1 MTLPDTNRL
10 PKPIIINCIKHH
22 LGHIINRIKVS
33 KQDAAKNGYDHLL
46 SELLLIGQSRIDL
59 YTGGLDPYQICNYVN
74 EQLKEQGHYTK
85 IRYKKWVAENKKD
98 YQLMKI
104 PDQSIWTFLIGEDS
118 KRYIH
123 IHPARISPYNISVY
137 ANGLKSAIAVVAW
150 TQIYGGDAHQLTLIN
165 DVRKTKLKIP
175 PIKKYN
181 PEKGLG
187 KLINLLQD
195 ELILRKSL

>member
-1 MTLPDTNRL
+1 MSNTNSLPE
-10 PKPIIINCIKHH
+10 PILFNCIKHH
-22 LGHIINRIKVS
+22 LGHIINRIRVW
-33 KQDAAKNGYDHLL
+33 KQDGAKNSYDQLL
-46 SELLLIGQSRIDL
+46 SELVMIGQSRIDL
-59 YTGGLDPYQICNYVN
+59 YTGSLDPDQIVGYVS

-85 IRYKKWVAENKKD
+85 IRYNKWVSENKKK

-104 PDQSIWTFLIGEDS
+104 PDQSIWTFLVGEDP

-150 TQIYGGDAHQLTLIN
+150 TQIYDGNAHQLTLIN
-165 DVRKTKLKIP
+165 EIRKTKLKIP
-175 PIKKYN
+175 PIKKYD

-187 KLINLLQD
+187 KLINILQD
-195 ELILRKSL
+195 ELIQRI